1 MTYILIAVTAFI
13 SYKAFNNNSLFER
26 FKYHKGAVVE
36 GKQYYRL
43 LTSAFLHADWNHL
56 IFNMLTLYFFGD
68 AVEFMFDRYCSAIF
82 NPTIGVII
90 GKLMY
95 VFFYLSASIMS
106 SLPSLFIKRHSF
118 HYSAI
123 GASGATSAVLFASI
137 LFYPHSTINFFIPAY
152 IFGFI
157 YLGVSAFMA
166 KRNVDNI
173 GHDAHFW
180 GAVYGFIFPILF
192 EPGFFMNFLSQL
204 GIL

>member
-1 MTYILIAVTAFI
+1 MTYILIVVTAFI
-13 SYKAFNNNSLFER
+13 SYKAFNDRALFDR
-26 FKYHKGAVVE
+26 LKYHKGAVIE
-36 GKQYYRL
+36 GKQYHRL

-68 AVEFMFDRYCSAIF
+68 AVEFMFDNLFIF
-82 NPTIGVII
+82 KFGRPAGLILS
-90 GKLMY
+90 KLLF

-106 SLPSLFIKRHSF
+106 SLPSLFIKRHPY

-137 LFYPHSTINFFIPAY
+137 LFYPLSTINFFIPAY

-157 YLGVSAFMA
+157 YLGVSAYMA

-192 EPGFFMNFLSQL
+192 DPSFFMRFLNEL
-204 GIL
+204 GL